1 MARQRWTALGEIPA
15 DEVDPLVL
23 VTPIVASPDFLST
36 WCWLRPACQ
45 GLTSLPR
52 PLPSRVSP
60 CLGSRAQG
68 SVFPEAFPKGARP
81 TDSSNGVS
89 LPCCLS
95 GHFWSKV

>member
-60 CLGSRAQG
+60 FFGDILQ
-68 SVFPEAFPKGARP
+68 VIAFY
-81 TDSSNGVS
+81 
-89 LPCCLS
+89 LS
-95 GHFWSKV
+95 GDQNVNIKPA